1 MLATLRLSLG
11 LHRFVRAMLVESRP
25 VKYSAAAE
33 ALAWLLDLFR
43 IPLLDKGEP
52 RRMNLGVASTS
63 PDVHS

>member
-1 MLATLRLSLG
+1 
-11 LHRFVRAMLVESRP
+11 MLVESRP

-33 ALAWLLDLFR
+33 ALAWMLDLFR